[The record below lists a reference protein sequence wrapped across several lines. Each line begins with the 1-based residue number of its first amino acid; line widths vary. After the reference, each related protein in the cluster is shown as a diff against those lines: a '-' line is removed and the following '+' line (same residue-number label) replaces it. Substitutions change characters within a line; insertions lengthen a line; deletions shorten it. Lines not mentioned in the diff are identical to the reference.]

1 MDTFSKRKCRKEVEK
16 MKKELFDMM
25 YLAGCGINGFVPG
38 KEYCDTLDLPVLYKV
53 SKRHFLVALIGAT
66 VKEAGVELPKE
77 WEQAISKAVRKN
89 VLFDIERAKLFSFM
103 EQKGIW
109 YLPLKGIVLK
119 DYYPAVGMRQM
130 SDNDILFDYSF
141 CDEVQEYMK
150 SQGYE
155 AVSVGVGNHDVY
167 KKEPV
172 YNFELHS
179 ALYSELHQD
188 GWAEYYGNV
197 KDRLILDD
205 NSSYG
210 YHFTDEDFYVYIT
223 SHAYKHYA
231 GSGTGLRTLLDFYV
245 YLKAKPEMDFAYIE
259 KECEVLGIKE
269 FERLSRSLCKKVF
282 DAAVLNGIED
292 LEQRLSTE
300 EKDMLSYYL
309 SSGVYGTVERGVENR
324 VRKFRKKS
332 GSKSKFKY
340 LWSRI
345 IPDMQVMEK
354 HYPFFYKHKI
364 LLPIGWLYR
373 LLRVL
378 FDKKRRKNMMKELE
392 VLKKV
397 K

>member
-1 MDTFSKRKCRKEVEK
+1 
-16 MKKELFDMM
+16 MKKELFAMM
-25 YLAGCGINGFVPG
+25 YLAGCGVSGVVLD
-38 KEYCDTLDLPVLYKV
+38 KDYCNEIDMSVLYKV
-53 SKRHFLVALIGAT
+53 SKRHFLTALVGT
-66 VKEAGVELPKE
+66 TLNDAGVKLPNE
-77 WEQAISKAVRKN
+77 WEQAVSKAIRKN

-141 CDEVQEYMK
+141 CDEVQEYME

-155 AVSVGVGNHDVY
+155 AVSVGVGNHDIY
-167 KKEPV
+167 IKEPV

-188 GWAEYYGNV
+188 GWAEYYGNI
-197 KDRLILDD
+197 KDRLILDN
-205 NSSYG
+205 NSSYE

-259 KECEVLGIKE
+259 KECEVLEIAE
-269 FERLSRSLCKKVF
+269 FEKRNRSLCKKAF
-282 DAAVLNGIED
+282 DAAALNGMED
-292 LEQRLSTE
+292 LEQRMSAE
-300 EKDMLSYYL
+300 EKELLSYYL
-309 SSGVYGTVERGVENR
+309 TSGVYGTVERGVENR
-324 VRKFRKKS
+324 VRKFRKKN
-332 GSKSKFKY
+332 GRKSKLRY

-345 IPDMQVMEK
+345 IPDMEIMER

-378 FDKKRRKNMMKELE
+378 FDKKRRKNMMTELE
-392 VLKKV
+392 VVKKV
-397 K
+397 N

>member
-1 MDTFSKRKCRKEVEK
+1 
-16 MKKELFDMM
+16 MKKTQYDMI
-25 YLAGCGINGFVPG
+25 YLAACGVDGVSPEKEFLNGLDMEKLYRLSYSHFMDALVG
-38 KEYCDTLDLPVLYKV
+38 TTLKQAG
-53 SKRHFLVALIGAT
+53 VAL
-66 VKEAGVELPKE
+66 PKGWNE
-77 WEQAISKAVRKN
+77 HISKAVRKV
-89 VLFDIERAKLFSFM
+89 VLFDTERAKLFSFM

-130 SDNDILFDYSF
+130 SDNDILFDYSY
-141 CDEVQEYMK
+141 CDEVQDYME

-155 AVSVGVGNHDVY
+155 AVSVGIGNHDVY

-179 ALYSELHQD
+179 TLYSELHQN

-197 KDRLILDD
+197 KDRLAL
-205 NSSYG
+205 NSGSSYG
-210 YHFTDEDFYVYIT
+210 YHFADEDFYVYIT

-259 KECEVLGIKE
+259 KECEVLGIHK
-269 FERLSRSLCKKVF
+269 FEQQNRSLCKKVF

-300 EKDMLSYYL
+300 EKDMLIYYL

-324 VRKFRKKS
+324 VKKFQKKS
-332 GSKSKFKY
+332 GSRSKVWY
-340 LWSRI
+340 LLNRLF
-345 IPDMQVMEK
+345 PGMDTYK
-354 HYPFFYKHKI
+354 HYPFFYKHKW
-364 LLPIGWLYR
+364 LLPVCWLYR
-373 LLRVL
+373 VFRVL
-378 FDKKRRKNMMKELE
+378 LNKGRRNQMVREIKVVKRIK
-392 VLKKV
+392 
-397 K
+397 